1 MLPLSLLR
9 AAEESPM
16 LVELKSGDTYNGRL
30 VNCDAWMNLN
40 LRDVI
45 CTSSDGQKF
54 WKMTTCYIRGSSVK
68 YLRLPEDVVDK
79 VPEDDGS
86 IKAVR
91 DQVEEEE
98 GGEVVEEDVV
108 VDGAE
113 VGEEDG
119 EAEEGEVEDAA
130 GGEIAVAVAVVE
142 EEIMNKNYIDIEIS
156 YLNFESIMDIDTN
169 WYISF

>member
-1 MLPLSLLR
+1 M
-9 AAEESPM
+9 
-16 LVELKSGDTYNGRL
+16 
-30 VNCDAWMNLN
+30 
-40 LRDVI
+40 I
-45 CTSSDGQKF
+45 
-54 WKMTTCYIRGSSVK
+54 
-68 YLRLPEDVVDK
+68 
-79 VPEDDGS
+79 GS